1 MYMLNIKDKVAIVG
15 CSNAQLKTARPK
27 IDKLLEVLESIGLQ
41 PICSDYIYEKYS
53 VFSGSGKERADALMK
68 FYLDD
73 SIKAIFDISG
83 GNVANEVLEYLD
95 FEIIKKNPKPFFG
108 YSDLTTIINVI
119 YSKTEI
125 PSFLYQIRN
134 LIYDHGEE
142 QIENFRKT
150 ILEDKNDLLNINY
163 KFLQGDFLSGT
174 VIGGNIR
181 CFLKLAG
188 TPYMP
193 SFKGKVLLLE
203 SLGGE
208 VALMTTYLN
217 QLKQMGAF
225 NEVKGIILG
234 TFTEMEEKQAKPTI
248 EQLVVD
254 IVNNKELPIVK
265 TEDIGHGSNS
275 KAIIIGGDI
284 ELKIS

>member
-1 MYMLNIKDKVAIVG
+1 MLNIKDKVAIVG

-27 IDKLLEVLESIGLQ
+27 IDKLVEVLESIGLQ

-108 YSDLTTIINVI
+108 YSDLTTVINAI

-163 KFLQGDFLSGT
+163 RFLQGNSISGT
-174 VIGGNIR
+174 VVGGNIR

-193 SFKGKVLLLE
+193 SFKDKVLFLE

-208 VALMTTYLN
+208 VPLMTTYLN

-248 EQLVVD
+248 EQLVLD
-254 IVNNKELPIVK
+254 IVNNKEIPIAK
-265 TEDIGHGSNS
+265 TEEIGHGSNS
-275 KAIIIGGDI
+275 KAIVIGGEI
-284 ELKIS
+284 KLQIS

>member
-1 MYMLNIKDKVAIVG
+1 MHMLNIKDKVAIVG
-15 CSNAQLKTARPK
+15 CSNAQLKTAKPN
-27 IDKLLEVLESIGLQ
+27 IDKLVEVLKSMGLQ
-41 PICSDYIYEKYS
+41 PVCSDYIYEKYS
-53 VFSGSGKERADALMK
+53 VFSGTGKERAEALMK

-108 YSDLTTIINVI
+108 YSDLTTIINSI

-125 PSFLYQIRN
+125 PSFLYQVRN
-134 LIYDHGEE
+134 LIYDYSEE
-142 QIENFRKT
+142 QIENFRST
-150 ILEDKNDLLNINY
+150 ILENKNDLLNINY

-234 TFTEMEEKQAKPTI
+234 TFTEMEEKQAKPSI

>member
-1 MYMLNIKDKVAIVG
+1 MLNIKDKVAIVG

-27 IDKLLEVLESIGLQ
+27 IDRLVEVLESMGLQ

-53 VFSGSGKERADALMK
+53 VFSGSGKERAESLMK
-68 FYLDD
+68 FYVDD

-108 YSDLTTIINVI
+108 YSDLTTVINAI
-119 YSKTEI
+119 YSKTEM
-125 PSFLYQIRN
+125 PSFLYQVRN

-163 KFLQGDFLSGT
+163 RFLQGNSIKGI
-174 VIGGNIR
+174 VVGGNIR
-181 CFLKLAG
+181 CLLKLAG

-193 SFKGKVLLLE
+193 SFKDKILLLE
-203 SLGGE
+203 SSGGE

-217 QLKQMGAF
+217 QLKQIGVF

-234 TFTEMEEKQAKPTI
+234 TFTEMQEKQAKPTI

-254 IVNNKELPIVK
+254 IVNNKEIPIAK

-275 KAIIIGGDI
+275 KAIVIGGEI
-284 ELKIS
+284 EL

>member
-1 MYMLNIKDKVAIVG
+1 MLNIKDKVAIVG
-15 CSNAQLKTARPK
+15 CSNAQLKTAKPN
-27 IDKLLEVLESIGLQ
+27 IDKLVEVLKSMGLQ
-41 PICSDYIYEKYS
+41 PVCSDYIYEKYS
-53 VFSGSGKERADALMK
+53 VFSGTGKERAEALMK

-108 YSDLTTIINVI
+108 YSDLTTIINSI

-125 PSFLYQIRN
+125 PSFLYQVRN
-134 LIYDHGEE
+134 LIYDYSEE
-142 QIENFRKT
+142 QIENFRST
-150 ILEDKNDLLNINY
+150 ILENKNDLLNINY

>member
-1 MYMLNIKDKVAIVG
+1 MLNIKDKVAIVG
-15 CSNAQLKTARPK
+15 CSNAQLKTAKPN
-27 IDKLLEVLESIGLQ
+27 IDKLVEVLKSMGLQ
-41 PICSDYIYEKYS
+41 PVCSDYIYEKYS
-53 VFSGSGKERADALMK
+53 VFSGTGKERAEALMK

-108 YSDLTTIINVI
+108 YSDLTTIINSI

-125 PSFLYQIRN
+125 PSFLYQVRN
-134 LIYDHGEE
+134 LIYDYSEE
-142 QIENFRKT
+142 QIENFRST
-150 ILEDKNDLLNINY
+150 ILENKNDLLNINY

-234 TFTEMEEKQAKPTI
+234 TFTEMEEKQAKPSI

>member
-1 MYMLNIKDKVAIVG
+1 MLNIKDKVAIVG

-108 YSDLTTIINVI
+108 YSDLTTIINAI

-142 QIENFRKT
+142 QIENFLKT

-163 KFLQGDFLSGT
+163 RFLQGNFINGT

-193 SFKGKVLLLE
+193 SFKDKVLFLE

-208 VALMTTYLN
+208 VPLMTTYLN

-248 EQLVVD
+248 EQLVLD
-254 IVNNKELPIVK
+254 IVNNKEIPIAK
-265 TEDIGHGSNS
+265 TEEIGHGSNS
-275 KAIIIGGDI
+275 KAIVIGGEI
-284 ELKIS
+284 KLQIS

>member
-1 MYMLNIKDKVAIVG
+1 MLNIKDKVAIVG

-27 IDKLLEVLESIGLQ
+27 IDKLVEVLESIGLQ
-41 PICSDYIYEKYS
+41 PICSEYIYEKYS
-53 VFSGSGKERADALMK
+53 VFSGTGKERADALMK
-68 FYLDD
+68 FYVDD

-108 YSDLTTIINVI
+108 YSDLTTVINAI
-119 YSKTEI
+119 YSKTEM
-125 PSFLYQIRN
+125 PSFLYQVRN

-163 KFLQGDFLSGT
+163 RFLQGNSISGT
-174 VIGGNIR
+174 VVGGNIR

-193 SFKGKVLLLE
+193 SFKDKVLFFSFEYSRL
-203 SLGGE
+203 
-208 VALMTTYLN
+208 A
-217 QLKQMGAF
+217 
-225 NEVKGIILG
+225 
-234 TFTEMEEKQAKPTI
+234 P
-248 EQLVVD
+248 
-254 IVNNKELPIVK
+254 
-265 TEDIGHGSNS
+265 SNIS
-275 KAIIIGGDI
+275 KSNIKV
-284 ELKIS
+284 LR

>member
-1 MYMLNIKDKVAIVG
+1 MLNIKDKVAIVG

-27 IDKLLEVLESIGLQ
+27 IDKLVEVLESIGLQ

-83 GNVANEVLEYLD
+83 GNVANEVLGYLD

-108 YSDLTTIINVI
+108 YSDLTTVINAI

-163 KFLQGDFLSGT
+163 RFLQGNSISGT
-174 VIGGNIR
+174 VVGGNIR

-193 SFKGKVLLLE
+193 SFKDKVLFLE

-208 VALMTTYLN
+208 VSLMTTYLN

-234 TFTEMEEKQAKPTI
+234 TFTEMEEKQTKPTI
-248 EQLVVD
+248 EQLVLD
-254 IVNNKELPIVK
+254 IVNNKEIPIAK
-265 TEDIGHGSNS
+265 TEEIGHGSNS
-275 KAIIIGGDI
+275 KAIVIGG
-284 ELKIS
+284 KIKLQLS

>member
-1 MYMLNIKDKVAIVG
+1 MLNIKDKVAIVG

-27 IDKLLEVLESIGLQ
+27 IDKLVEVLESIGLQ
-41 PICSDYIYEKYS
+41 PICSEYIYEKYS
-53 VFSGSGKERADALMK
+53 VFSGTGKERADALMK

-108 YSDLTTIINVI
+108 YSDLTTVINAI

-163 KFLQGDFLSGT
+163 RFLQGNSISGT
-174 VIGGNIR
+174 VVGGNIR

-193 SFKGKVLLLE
+193 SFKDKVLFLE

-208 VALMTTYLN
+208 VPLMTTYLN

-248 EQLVVD
+248 EQLVLD
-254 IVNNKELPIVK
+254 IVNNKEIPIAK

-275 KAIIIGGDI
+275 KAIVIGGEI
-284 ELKIS
+284 KL

>member
-1 MYMLNIKDKVAIVG
+1 MCIVNIGKDTKH
-15 CSNAQLKTARPK
+15 KTANNNPT
-27 IDKLLEVLESIGLQ
+27 INASLTPTCV
-41 PICSDYIYEKYS
+41 
-53 VFSGSGKERADALMK
+53 
-68 FYLDD
+68 
-73 SIKAIFDISG
+73 
-83 GNVANEVLEYLD
+83 NNN
-95 FEIIKKNPKPFFG
+95 II
-108 YSDLTTIINVI
+108 TTIINAI

-163 KFLQGDFLSGT
+163 RFLQGNFINGT

-193 SFKGKVLLLE
+193 SFKDKVLFLE

-208 VALMTTYLN
+208 VPLMTTYLN

-248 EQLVVD
+248 EQLVLD
-254 IVNNKELPIVK
+254 IVNNKEIPIAK
-265 TEDIGHGSNS
+265 TEEIGHGSNS
-275 KAIIIGGDI
+275 KAIVIGGEI
-284 ELKIS
+284 KLQIS